1 MQKIYRNGGLKM
13 EKKEIKRI
21 VQRKNVVFLNDH
33 KKAGFKSKKG
43 ILIIEYTDDTKTI
56 IDFDCGSD
64 ITECDWIRIVNTVFT
79 RDKVLFSNY
88 NYYVRKKYSIISG
101 NEVETEDIGLNEG
114 N

>member
-1 MQKIYRNGGLKM
+1 MQ
-13 EKKEIKRI
+13 KKEIKRI

-33 KKAGFKSKKG
+33 KKAVFKSKKG

-88 NYYVRKKYSIISG
+88 NYYVRKKYSIISE
-101 NEVETEDIGLNEG
+101 NEVETEDIGFNEG